1 MKNKIIITGGSGF
14 IGTNVVQHYL
24 DKGWEVLSLDR
35 NKPKNPEHAQYFRSI
50 DLLNRTDLIEA
61 TKQFS
66 PTYLIHLA
74 ARTDLDETNDIKG
87 YAANIQGVQNV
98 IDACDQCSKL
108 KRVIFASSM
117 LVCRFGYIPKD
128 EFDYSPNTLYG
139 ESKVLTEKIIRD
151 SDMKHEWTIV
161 RPTSIWGPWF
171 GVPYRNFFDAVL
183 KKRYVHPGK
192 QAGTSTY
199 GFIGNTVYQIHQ
211 ILTAPAPDI
220 HHKTFYL
227 GDAPPNNLS
236 EWADEIATQSGL
248 RKNRKVPYWI
258 VKTAAF
264 CGDILSALNIEF
276 PITNFR
282 LKNMTTSNILNLSNT
297 NLIAPNRPYSRAE
310 GIKRTLDWMKNES

>member
-1 MKNKIIITGGSGF
+1 MGNPIIQSNPPLQLLENHHRLQTAVIMKNKIIITGGSGF

-161 RPTSIWGPWF
+161 RPTTYSEDHSLEHILQKYF
-171 GVPYRNFFDAVL
+171 
-183 KKRYVHPGK
+183 
-192 QAGTSTY
+192 QAGYRTTLLESAGEPVPPLFRKYSMNPVETQKRRGLY
-199 GFIGNTVYQIHQ
+199 KNPSQEFV
-211 ILTAPAPDI
+211 L
-220 HHKTFYL
+220 
-227 GDAPPNNLS
+227 DAACREHVNKVPH
-236 EWADEIATQSGL
+236 
-248 RKNRKVPYWI
+248 KNRTFRSI
-258 VKTAAF
+258 VRA
-264 CGDILSALNIEF
+264 ILIES
-276 PITNFR
+276 PPPSGGNA
-282 LKNMTTSNILNLSNT
+282 TSS
-297 NLIAPNRPYSRAE
+297 
-310 GIKRTLDWMKNES
+310 